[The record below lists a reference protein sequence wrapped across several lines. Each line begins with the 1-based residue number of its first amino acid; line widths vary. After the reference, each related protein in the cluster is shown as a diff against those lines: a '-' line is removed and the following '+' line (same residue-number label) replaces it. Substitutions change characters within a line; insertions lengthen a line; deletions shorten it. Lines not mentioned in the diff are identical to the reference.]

1 VKTLSSSMLRLRKLT
16 IEDATFIVQLLN
28 DPDWLKYIG
37 DREVKNVRDAVVYIQ
52 QGPQA
57 MYQQYGMGLL
67 LVESLA
73 H

>member
-1 VKTLSSSMLRLRKLT
+1 MLRLRKLT

-28 DPDWLKYIG
+28 DPDGLKYIG

>member
-1 VKTLSSSMLRLRKLT
+1 MLRLRKLT

>member
-1 VKTLSSSMLRLRKLT
+1 MLRLRKLT

-28 DPDWLKYIG
+28 DPDGLKYIG
-37 DREVKNVRDAVVYIQ
+37 DREVKNVKDAVVYIQ

-67 LVESLA
+67 LVESLP